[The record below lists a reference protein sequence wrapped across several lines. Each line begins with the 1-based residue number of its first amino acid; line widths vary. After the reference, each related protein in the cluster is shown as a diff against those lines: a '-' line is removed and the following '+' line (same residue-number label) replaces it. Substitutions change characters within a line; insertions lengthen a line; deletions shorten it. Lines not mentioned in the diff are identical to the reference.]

1 MILFEIKRINLSGI
15 TIVHIVA
22 SLFHVISPVFLCYFS
37 LNYIS
42 AKQKSW
48 LTIQSFWHSCRVTI
62 TYSLMILLNDALG
75 CLLDCFSRGRAPLF
89 LAGSRFREETFYAVP
104 AGMAQGD
111 PHHRFCQ
118 GTPIALLG
126 MASHSACRALGY
138 FRSSSPSSE

>member
-15 TIVHIVA
+15 TIVHIIA

-89 LAGSRFREETFYAVP
+89 LAGYRFREETFMLCQPGWHKETLITDSA
-104 AGMAQGD
+104 
-111 PHHRFCQ
+111 Q

-126 MASHSACRALGY
+126 MSSHSACRALGY
-138 FRSSSPSSE
+138 FRSPNPSSE